1 MPRSASSVA
10 LPGIA
15 VLLGLALLVLPARA
29 DHANNDPARN
39 YAPGHAPAATAW
51 YDILP
56 AGALAAAVQADRDYV
71 VKMRRHHAGALSM
84 SREYLADPQGSS
96 AVLKALAQA
105 IIANQSYE
113 IALLDAVAR
122 RLDEPARRIGF
133 GLVLRPVGAEG
144 LGEEWGVMQVPTPSR
159 LDALAGGPVT
169 ARDVQFAR
177 AMSIHHQAALE
188 MARGYN
194 ADPAARNDFLRLLNV
209 NIVTDQTQEI
219 ALMGAVTRAYP
230 GDAAAVPVPPDMV
243 HGMEGMQ
250 DHGAAPG
257 AAPDAPG
264 GHRHH
269 H

>member
-1 MPRSASSVA
+1 MPRPLSLAA
-10 LPGIA
+10 LLA
-15 VLLGLALLVLPARA
+15 LALLAAPARA
-29 DHANNDPARN
+29 DHANADPARN

-56 AGALAAAVQADRDYV
+56 ASALDAALAADRDYV

-84 SREYLADPQGSS
+84 AREYLADPQASS
-96 AVLKALAQA
+96 PVLKALAQA

-122 RLDEPARRIGF
+122 RLDQPARSIGF
-133 GLVLRPVGAEG
+133 GLVMRPVGAEG
-144 LGEEWGVMQVPTPSR
+144 LGQEWGVMQVPTPSR
-159 LDALAGGPVT
+159 LEALGGGPVT

-219 ALMGAVTRAYP
+219 ALMAAVTRAYP
-230 GDAAAVPVPPDMV
+230 GDASAVPVPPDMI

-250 DHGAAPG
+250 HGAPSEPHAPH
-257 AAPDAPG
+257 A
-264 GHRHH
+264 H
-269 H
+269 